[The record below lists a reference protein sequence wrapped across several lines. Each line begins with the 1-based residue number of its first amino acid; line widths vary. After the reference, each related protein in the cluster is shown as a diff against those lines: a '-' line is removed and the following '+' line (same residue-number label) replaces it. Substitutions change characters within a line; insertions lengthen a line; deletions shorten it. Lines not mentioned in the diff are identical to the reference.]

1 MEKAITAVVLRQT
14 YSAEVWKARIRSC
27 RSSGQKVKTWCAE
40 NAISIQTYYRWERKL
55 LSEAEKQRT
64 RTVNGRFAE
73 LPIASTSETGAVVQ
87 CSEQKAWSAR
97 SITAMPEETLTL
109 PFADHERPC
118 LTKFHAE
125 QCIHRLRV
133 YAICEA
139 EIDRLAGA
147 GQDGRFG

>member
-1 MEKAITAVVLRQT
+1 MEKAATAVSLRQT

-73 LPIASTSETGAVVQ
+73 LPIASTSETGAVVAVLRAKGVE
-87 CSEQKAWSAR
+87 CE
-97 SITAMPEETLTL
+97 IHNGMPEETLTL
-109 PFADHERPC
+109 LLRIMSDH
-118 LTKFHAE
+118 A
-125 QCIHRLRV
+125 
-133 YAICEA
+133 
-139 EIDRLAGA
+139 
-147 GQDGRFG
+147 